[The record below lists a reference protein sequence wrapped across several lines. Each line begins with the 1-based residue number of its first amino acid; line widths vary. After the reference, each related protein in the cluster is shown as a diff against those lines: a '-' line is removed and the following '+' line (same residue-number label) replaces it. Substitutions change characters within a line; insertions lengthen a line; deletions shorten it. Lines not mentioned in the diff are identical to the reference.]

1 MEIRV
6 KIDAPELAQAIQS
19 LAGALTKNP
28 NLIDLENAKSGKAQK
43 ETTKEV
49 PKTESEP
56 KQEKEPKVEDLRAK
70 AAEKAKEGKKDEIKA
85 LLDEFGVKTVS
96 AVPKA
101 KRAEFLERLGEL

>member
-1 MEIRV
+1 MEIKV
-6 KIDAPELAQAIQS
+6 KIEAPELAQAIQS

-28 NLIDLENAKSGKAQK
+28 NLIDLENAKK
-43 ETTKEV
+43 EAS
-49 PKTESEP
+49 KTESEP

>member
-28 NLIDLENAKSGKAQK
+28 NLIDLENAK
-43 ETTKEV
+43 KEV